1 MQRQLSGNRGLAI
14 VFSLAA
20 AQCPHAPMRETDMQ
34 TKILI
39 LTLTGAAV
47 VATGSALAYR
57 TLVQDDGYAEVVSV
71 TPVNRDV
78 QVPREVCTDEVVTRQ
93 YREQGHP
100 VAATAI
106 GALVGGA
113 VGNQVGGGSGRR
125 AATAAGA
132 IAGGVIGHQV
142 QERRRGVRTVQDV
155 ERRCRTVTDTV
166 QEHDG
171 FEVVYRYRGEQASVR
186 MDHDPG
192 LRLAMRSR
200 SEPVIAPDQAPSTPQ
215 PQ

>member
-1 MQRQLSGNRGLAI
+1 
-14 VFSLAA
+14 
-20 AQCPHAPMRETDMQ
+20 MREIDMQ

-39 LTLTGAAV
+39 LTLAGAAV
-47 VATGSALAYR
+47 VATGSAVAYR
-57 TLVQDDGYAEVVSV
+57 TLVHDDGYAEVVSV

-100 VAATAI
+100 IAATAL

-142 QERRRGVRTVQDV
+142 QERRRDVRTVQDV

-200 SEPVIAPDQAPSTPQ
+200 SEPVIATEPAPATPR
-215 PQ
+215 

>member
-1 MQRQLSGNRGLAI
+1 MN
-14 VFSLAA
+14 
-20 AQCPHAPMRETDMQ
+20 

-39 LTLTGAAV
+39 LSLAGAAV
-47 VATGSALAYR
+47 VAAGSAVAYR
-57 TLVQDDGYAEVVSV
+57 ALVQDDGYAEVVSV
-71 TPVNRDV
+71 TPISREV
-78 QVPREVCTDEVVTRQ
+78 QVPREVCSDEVVTRQ

-142 QERRRGVRTVQDV
+142 QERRRDIRTVQDV
-155 ERRCRTVTDTV
+155 EQRCRTVTDTV

-171 FEVVYRYRGEQASVR
+171 FDVVYRYRGEQASVR

-200 SEPVIAPDQAPSTPQ
+200 SEPVLEPASNPASTQ
-215 PQ
+215 